1 MLGGP
6 VRWEWAEPSPL
17 FAHRA
22 RLNPLKCKNEN
33 PVLPL
38 GEETAVQA
46 VVIGSIVWAC
56 SQVQKAKVSGDERPR
71 LHALQRLPPTF
82 LPFPSMEQNYN
93 PLRPFKTPADFSS
106 RSIEADSSHLS

>member
-1 MLGGP
+1 MRKNGLNLD
-6 VRWEWAEPSPL
+6 PSETMRHKRRGSSDIVGVGQ
-17 FAHRA
+17 FT
-22 RLNPLKCKNEN
+22 LKTSC
-33 PVLPL
+33 LL
-38 GEETAVQA
+38 LYVQA
-46 VVIGSIVWAC
+46 IVGSIAWVFRRLE
-56 SQVQKAKVSGDERPR
+56 AKVSGDERPR